1 MVDFDFILACV
12 IVVRP
17 LMGDAILHMTLNQFQ
32 IAVLTILMN
41 HQCEILNKLKVRIHN
56 FSDSKPGARE
66 QCSVLKS
73 LI

>member
-41 HQCEILNKLKVRIHN
+41 HQCEILNKLKVRIII
-56 FSDSKPGARE
+56 
-66 QCSVLKS
+66 SVIQNQALES
-73 LI
+73 NVQF